1 MLVPCRVRH
10 CRAVAGC
17 RAVGLSGHV
26 GAYKYT
32 REFLYGITADK
43 GPVKVRLDKSLKP
56 RRTSLRDRKSAL
68 RNSLKPCTCLPKPR
82 SSCGV
87 HIDRSLQLPTIVTFT
102 HTSSPRW
109 CKASIA
115 AFAAMAAV
123 RGGRRA
129 GTSTTEVASIFGART
144 LSTLVSNLY
153 LGDAKGANVVFISRF
168 LFFFLALEGGPLA
181 TLRVT
186 VGG

>member
-1 MLVPCRVRH
+1 MLVSCRVRH

-87 HIDRSLQLPTIVTFT
+87 HIDRSLQSVQSLTPA
-102 HTSSPRW
+102 HCAGPRQ
-109 CKASIA
+109 KKRSRNNRAQNPLRPLRGRKS
-115 AFAAMAAV
+115 AV
-123 RGGRRA
+123 RTR
-129 GTSTTEVASIFGART
+129 
-144 LSTLVSNLY
+144 
-153 LGDAKGANVVFISRF
+153 
-168 LFFFLALEGGPLA
+168 
-181 TLRVT
+181 
-186 VGG
+186 